1 VLLTPEG
8 GLPVSFGTEQP
19 AGDREIE
26 GDKMT
31 SAFKEFLKKDS
42 AVGILLMIATAL
54 AMLCANSQLIVFYEY
69 FLDTPIE
76 LRLGRNIHIA
86 KPMLLWI
93 NDGLM
98 AIFFLLIG
106 LEVKREVMVGQLSSR
121 AQIALP
127 GIAALGGMLAPAA
140 IYVMINAGDSTALNG
155 WAIPAATDIAFALGV
170 LALAGDRVPSSLKIF
185 LLALAIMD
193 DLGAIIII
201 ALFYSGDLSTSMLVL
216 AAACLVALVILNR
229 FKVMQITPYMWVGA
243 LLWIFVLKSGVH
255 ATLAGVTL
263 AFAIPLKTPK
273 DSDISP
279 LEYLEHE
286 LHPWVSFLILPVF
299 AFANAGIPFAGMSF
313 GDLFHAVPLGI
324 MLGLVAG
331 KLIGVYGFS
340 MGAVKI
346 GLAQLPRGATRQH
359 LFGVA
364 ALCGIGFTMSLF
376 IGGLAFEHTG
386 GDAETYLLTH
396 RMGILAGSLIAGI
409 AGYLI
414 LKLAPPVDA
423 AQAVTAEADIMPPES
438 GPNQVTQS

>member
-1 VLLTPEG
+1 MIT
-8 GLPVSFGTEQP
+8 
-19 AGDREIE
+19 
-26 GDKMT
+26 
-31 SAFKEFLKKDS
+31 AFKEFLKKDS
-42 AVGILLMIATAL
+42 SVGILLMIATVL
-54 AMLCANSQLIVFYEY
+54 AMLFANSQLAVVYDY

-76 LRLGRNIHIA
+76 VRLGRHIHIA

-106 LEVKREVMVGQLSSR
+106 LEVKREVLVGQLSSR

-127 GIAALGGMLAPAA
+127 GIAALGGMLAPAI
-140 IYVMINAGDSTALNG
+140 IYAAINAGDSTALNG

-170 LALAGDRVPSSLKIF
+170 LALAGDRVPASLKIF

-193 DLGAIIII
+193 DLGAIVII

-216 AAACLVALVILNR
+216 AAVCLVALVILNR
-229 FKVMQITPYMWVGA
+229 LKVMSITPYMWVGA

-255 ATLAGVTL
+255 ATLAGVAL
-263 AFAIPLKTPK
+263 AFAIPLKNPR
-273 DSDISP
+273 DPEHSP

-286 LHPWVSFLILPVF
+286 LHPWVSFLILPIF

-324 MLGLVAG
+324 MLGLVVG
-331 KLIGVYGFS
+331 KLVGVYGFS
-340 MGAVKI
+340 IGAVKM
-346 GLAQLPRGATRQH
+346 GLAQMPKGASNQH

-386 GDAETYLLTH
+386 GNAEAYLLTH
-396 RMGILAGSLIAGI
+396 RMGILAGSLVAGI

-414 LKLAPPVDA
+414 LKIAPPVDA
-423 AQAVTAEADIMPPES
+423 VQAVTAEADLQAPETGS
-438 GPNQVTQS
+438 SQVTQS

>member
-1 VLLTPEG
+1 
-8 GLPVSFGTEQP
+8 
-19 AGDREIE
+19 
-26 GDKMT
+26 MT

-42 AVGILLMIATAL
+42 SVGILLMIATGL
-54 AMLCANSQLIVFYEY
+54 AMLFANTQLTVFYDY

-76 LRLGRNIHIA
+76 LRLGRHIHIA

-106 LEVKREVMVGQLSSR
+106 LEVKRELLVGQLSSR

-127 GIAALGGMLAPAA
+127 GIAAIGGMLVPA
-140 IYVMINAGDSTALNG
+140 IVYVLINAGDRVALNG

-170 LALAGDRVPSSLKIF
+170 LALAGKRVPSSLKIF

-193 DLGAIIII
+193 DLGAIVII
-201 ALFYSGDLSTSMLVL
+201 ALFYSGDLATSSLILAAFCLLALVL
-216 AAACLVALVILNR
+216 MNR
-229 FKVMQITPYMWVGA
+229 LKVMQITPYMWVGA

-255 ATLAGVTL
+255 ATLAGVAL
-263 AFAIPLKTPK
+263 ALAIPLRNPREP
-273 DSDISP
+273 DNSP

-299 AFANAGIPFAGMSF
+299 AFANAGVPFAGMSI

-324 MLGLVAG
+324 MLGLVVG
-331 KLIGVYGFS
+331 KLVGVYGFS
-340 MGAVKI
+340 VGAIKM
-346 GLAQLPRGATRQH
+346 GLAEMPEGATNQH

-386 GDAETYLLTH
+386 GDAEAYLLSH
-396 RMGILAGSLIAGI
+396 RLGILAGSLVAGVI
-409 AGYLI
+409 GYLV
-414 LKLAPPVDA
+414 LRLAAPGEA
-423 AQAVTAEADIMPPES
+423 RQKAVAEPDSQWPKS
-438 GPNQVTQS
+438 GSVQDTTP

>member
-1 VLLTPEG
+1 
-8 GLPVSFGTEQP
+8 
-19 AGDREIE
+19 
-26 GDKMT
+26 MT
-31 SAFKEFLKKDS
+31 SAFKKFLEKDS
-42 AVGILLMIATAL
+42 SVGILLMIATGL
-54 AMLCANSQLIVFYEY
+54 AMLFANTSLDTLYNH
-69 FLDTPIE
+69 FLDTPFE
-76 LRLGRNIHIA
+76 VRLGRQLHIA
-86 KPMLLWI
+86 KPLLLWI

-106 LEVKREVMVGQLSSR
+106 LEVKREVLVGQLSSR

-127 GIAALGGMLAPAA
+127 GIAAIGGMLAPAI
-140 IYVMINAGDSTALNG
+140 IYVVINAGDSAALNG
-155 WAIPAATDIAFALGV
+155 WAIPAATDIAFALGI
-170 LALAGDRVPSSLKIF
+170 LALAGDRVPASLKIF

-193 DLGAIIII
+193 DLGAIVII
-201 ALFYSGDLSTSMLVL
+201 ALFYSGDLSNGMLIM
-216 AAACLVALVILNR
+216 AAICLVALVILNR
-229 FKVMQITPYMWVGA
+229 LKVMNITPYMWVGA

-255 ATLAGVTL
+255 ATLAGVVL
-263 AFAIPLKTPK
+263 AFAIPLKDHNDP
-273 DSDISP
+273 DHSP

-299 AFANAGIPFAGMSF
+299 AFANAGIPFVGMSF

-324 MLGLVAG
+324 MLGLVVG
-331 KLIGVYGFS
+331 KLVGIYGFS
-340 MGAVKI
+340 LAAIKL
-346 GLAQLPRGATRQH
+346 GLAKLPQGASKTH

-414 LKLAPPVDA
+414 LKLAAPV
-423 AQAVTAEADIMPPES
+423 AEGQENATEP
-438 GPNQVTQS
+438 GPTVS